1 MDNRQ
6 FKLKRSFLSHA
17 FQFFIFAVLMTLLY
31 QLLTPMLWGI
41 FFLIGLVVYV
51 LFFRKHLH
59 VTSLE
64 YLDGADWSLQR
75 LNRPVQRVQISHILD
90 HQLYIVVYFMHARA
104 KPVIIWRDQL
114 SLKQWKSLK
123 VLAKM
128 I

>member
-1 MDNRQ
+1 MDNRH

-51 LFFRKHLH
+51 LFFRKHLR
-59 VTSLE
+59 VTSLD
-64 YLDGADWSLQR
+64 YLDGTDWSLQR

-90 HQLYIVVYFMHARA
+90 NQMYIVVYFMHARA